1 MNAIG
6 FILLQ
11 LFIIFTA
18 AKVMAD
24 ISRRLKQPEVIGE
37 LLAGVILGSYALGII
52 GEPNDYLI
60 GVFHDKSTATEALN
74 LVLETFS
81 ELGVIVLLFSVGLE
95 TRLSEMM
102 NVGRRAASAGVLGV
116 IIPFVLGYGFMHLSG
131 EPTVD
136 SLFLATAMV
145 ATSVGI
151 TARVLQEMGVL
162 QSTEAKI
169 ILAAAVLDDILALMF
184 LTTVTGIAGTGA
196 INVGSIIIIIFQA
209 FIFITL
215 VIFAGKH
222 LISRYHASLSRLH
235 IPDAPL
241 VVALGT
247 MMGLAGLASYFRLAA
262 IIGAFLAGMLFAELP
277 ERNALEEKVRPIY
290 HFLVPFFF
298 VMTGANVDWS
308 LLIMR
313 ETLGFA
319 IVVTLLAIVG
329 KAIAGCIAGWGLKR
343 RSIMVL
349 SVGLVPRGEVG
360 LIVAGLGLSMNA
372 IDLNLFSVVVTMSIA
387 TTIVVPPVLK
397 LLYAKQR
404 TAMDV
409 QNGASNTTT

>member
-1 MNAIG
+1 MNSIG

-24 ISRRLKQPEVIGE
+24 LSRRLKQPEVIGE
-37 LLAGVILGSYALGII
+37 LLAGAILGSYALGVI

-60 GVFHDKSTATEALN
+60 GVFEDKSTATEALN

-95 TRLSEMM
+95 TRLTDML
-102 NVGRRAASAGVLGV
+102 NVGRRAATAGVLGV
-116 IIPFVLGYGFMHLSG
+116 VIPFALGYGFMNLSG

-162 QSTEAKI
+162 QSTEARI
-169 ILAAAVLDDILALMF
+169 ILGAAVLDDILALV
-184 LTTVTGIAGTGA
+184 LLATVTGIAGTGT
-196 INVGSIIIIIFQA
+196 INPGSIIIIIVQA
-209 FIFITL
+209 FLFITF
-215 VIFAGKH
+215 VILAGKH
-222 LISRYHASLSRLH
+222 IISRYQTNLSKLH

-262 IIGAFLAGMLFAELP
+262 IIGAFLAGVLFAELP
-277 ERNALEEKVRPIY
+277 ERSALEERVRPIY

-298 VMTGANVDWS
+298 VLTGAKVDWG
-308 LLIMR
+308 LLI
-313 ETLGFA
+313 TGGSLGFA
-319 IVVTLLAIVG
+319 IAVTLLAIVG
-329 KAIAGCIAGWGLKR
+329 KAIAGSISGWGMKR
-343 RSIMVL
+343 RSVMVL
-349 SVGLVPRGEVG
+349 SVGMVPRGEVG

-372 IDLNLFSVVVTMSIA
+372 IDLNLFSVVVFMSIA
-387 TTIVVPPVLK
+387 TTVVVPPVLK
-397 LLYAKQR
+397 LLYAKQS
-404 TAMDV
+404 TAMGV
-409 QNGASNTTT
+409 RNGTSNTTT